1 MRARLMLIGNKYRR
15 IWSMLDD
22 KIIVTVR
29 IGNG

>member
-1 MRARLMLIGNKYRR
+1 MLIGNKYRR